1 MYFTNWYDFQGPL
14 FSTEKCE
21 FRISQPWLLDD
32 WQHIILKFKR
42 LFGALKISVITSE
55 VQRIQRIY
63 VEKVI
68 KYAPMQ

>member
-1 MYFTNWYDFQGPL
+1 MIFRVLCFLRKNMIFASLNLDCPVIG
-14 FSTEKCE
+14 STLK
-21 FRISQPWLLDD
+21 
-32 WQHIILKFKR
+32 KFKR

-63 VEKVI
+63 VEKVN